1 MHVGR
6 DVEVPLGG
14 AQIFR
19 VGNATVGSGTMGSS
33 IMAKGSSCAGAIC
46 TLGDVAGSAST
57 LGGGAIDSMLFP
69 GLCSFVALKML
80 VRARSWSI
88 PLVARGGGMFP
99 LSARVKFFAA
109 CTMASAG
116 VTVGDVMYLCLKTT
130 DSEPRFAFVSA
141 NQPK

>member
-1 MHVGR
+1 MQVGR
-6 DVEVPLGG
+6 DVDVPMGD
-14 AQIFR
+14 ATIFR
-19 VGNATVGSGTMGSS
+19 GSDATISSGTMGSL
-33 IMAKGSSCAGAIC
+33 MMVKGSFCVGAIC

-88 PLVARGGGMFP
+88 PLVARGGGMLP
-99 LSARVKFFAA
+99 LSACVKFFAA

-130 DSEPRFAFVSA
+130 DSEPRFAFVSE

>member
-1 MHVGR
+1 MQAGR
-6 DVEVPLGG
+6 DVEVPLGD
-14 AQIFR
+14 AKIFR
-19 VGNATVGSGTMGSS
+19 VGDATIISGNMGSLM
-33 IMAKGSSCAGAIC
+33 MAKGSFCDGAMC

-99 LSARVKFFAA
+99 LSAFVKIFAA

-116 VTVGDVMYLCLKTT
+116 VTVGDVMYLCLNTT
-130 DSEPRFAFVSA
+130 DSEPRFALVSV